1 MFSSS
6 LIFLYLYF
14 FTSESDDTLW
24 VFYFFFFNSARR
36 RILNIGG
43 YYVLVTVQKYVYWVE
58 LPFYLYGMPS
68 LPFVCPVNFH
78 LVFKCEIRHEP
89 FRLKEVLYFFV
100 LLALCT
106 PSRYLYFDLFY
117 LFYLFVCLFVIY
129 LFLFIYL
136 FVLFTSLFPLLGLWV
151 SLG

>member
-1 MFSSS
+1 MCFLLVLFFCTCIFSHQNQMI
-6 LIFLYLYF
+6 LCEF
-14 FTSESDDTLW
+14 FT
-24 VFYFFFFNSARR
+24 FFFNSARR